1 MKTNTTRYKGPVTR
15 LVEQGF
21 AIHQKLTVLN
31 EEFKKVKEQ
40 LKLHA
45 AARPN
50 EYVPLLDKDSEGVQW
65 IVFGDGCECR
75 VVFPEAKV
83 KTDFDPSESDFLTI
97 KSLTGDHFK
106 KLFRKVTVYRPI
118 DKKSFRNKVNSLLT
132 PKAAR
137 QLLELCSSESEPKIL
152 WKARQK

>member
-1 MKTNTTRYKGPVTR
+1 MTTKTTRHAGPVTR

-31 EEFKKVKEQ
+31 EEFKKIKEQ

-50 EYVPLLDKDSEGVQW
+50 EFVRLLDKDSEGAQW
-65 IVFGDGCECR
+65 IVFGAGCECH
-75 VVFPEAKV
+75 VVFAEPKV
-83 KTDFDPSESDFLTI
+83 KTEFDPTEPDFLTI
-97 KSLTGDHFK
+97 RSLAGDHFK
-106 KLFRKVTVYRPI
+106 KLFRKVTVYRPA
-118 DKKSFRNKVNSLLT
+118 DKKGFRGKVNGLLT

-137 QLLELCSSESEPKIL
+137 QLLELCSSESEPKVV